1 MELHE
6 TLKNIVDKY
15 GRETLRSA
23 RLLNMLADYNV
34 SYEYPSMKF
43 ILKIMVEE
51 GIIKTLTDEATATI
65 DVNSCLFD
73 LTEKYGFRSEVSSK
87 VVNSILRALGKTE
100 CLVNVEEVKN
110 TPNPKQPNK
119 DSHIVFSGI
128 SLGESVAD
136 IARHLK
142 TRGFDQK
149 EKKSYDIIMK
159 GEFCGIHD
167 VRLCVLGS
175 PHGLTRA
182 IALHFGEEPSLL
194 KLEYAN
200 KLFDLLKRKYGKPSK
215 FFEKFKIIG
224 PGMDLDYYCENILLF
239 SEAEE
244 KFDTL
249 LEIEWKVEGGTIEM
263 KWYGEAFFLSY
274 HDALNNEY
282 IKAHQDEFDISSI

>member
-6 TLKNIVDKY
+6 TLKNIVNKY
-15 GRETLRSA
+15 GRETLTSA

-43 ILKIMVEE
+43 ILKVMI
-51 GIIKTLTDEATATI
+51 DEAIINILVKKTATTI
-65 DVNSCLFD
+65 DANSCLFD
-73 LTEKYGFRSEVSSK
+73 LTEKYGFRSEVSTK
-87 VVNSILRALGKTE
+87 VVNSILWALGKTE
-100 CLVNVEEVKN
+100 CLVNVEAIKN
-110 TPNPKQPNK
+110 TPNPNQPNK

-128 SLGESVAD
+128 SLGESVVD
-136 IARHLK
+136 IARHLE
-142 TRGFDQK
+142 TRGFDK
-149 EKKSYDIIMK
+149 TETKSYNIIMN
-159 GEFCGIHD
+159 GEFCGIYD

-244 KFDTL
+244 KFETL
-249 LEIEWKVEGGTIEM
+249 IEIEWKVEGGTIEM
-263 KWYGEAFFLSY
+263 NWFGESMFLMY
-274 HDALNNEY
+274 QDALNNEY
-282 IKAHQDEFDISSI
+282 IKNHQDEIDLASL